1 MESAGLPLP
10 KKFENR
16 DQKDSF
22 GFVYHSL
29 KANYDHSEDLKAHEK
44 V

>member
-1 MESAGLPLP
+1 MEAVGLPLP
-10 KKFENR
+10 KNFEKR
-16 DQKDSF
+16 DQKDTF

-29 KANYDHSEDLKAHEK
+29 KASYEQNDDLKAHEK